1 MANKDIVLSGMRPTG
16 RLHLGNLMG
25 ALNMWIKLQREYS
38 CFFMVADL
46 HALTT
51 DFNSTKEIREDIIQ
65 MVIDWLSVGIDY
77 KTTVIFRQS
86 EILEHAELCL
96 LLSNITPLPWLFRNP
111 TYKEQLKEL
120 KKEDI
125 FTYGFLGYP
134 VLQAADI
141 LLYKSKLVPVGID
154 QLPHLELTREIA
166 RRFNNLYQKIFPIP
180 QQILT
185 ESPKLIGIDGR
196 KMSKSYNN
204 CIYLSDNKESIIKK
218 VKNMITDPARI
229 RVKDKGH
236 PDVCSV
242 FALFNS
248 FPQHFKKYPIEEE
261 CKEGKLPCI
270 ECKQWLYTAILE
282 DLRKSQEKRLYYEEN
297 KEEIRKILKLGKEK
311 AQKVAQRTMQ
321 EVKQAMELI

>member
-1 MANKDIVLSGMRPTG
+1 MADKDIVLSGMRPTG
-16 RLHLGNLMG
+16 KLHLGNLMG
-25 ALNMWIKLQREYS
+25 VLNMWVKLQKEYS

-51 DFNSTKEIREDIIQ
+51 DYGDTKEIKENILQ
-65 MVIDWLSVGIDY
+65 MVIDWLSVGIDP
-77 KTTVIFRQS
+77 KNTVIFRQS
-86 EILEHAELCL
+86 QILEHAELCL

-120 KKEDI
+120 KREEI
-125 FTYGFLGYP
+125 FTHGFLGYP

-166 RRFNNLYQKIFPIP
+166 RRFNNLYKKVFLIP

-185 ESPKLIGIDGR
+185 EFPKLVGTDGR

-204 CIYLSDNKESIIKK
+204 CIYISDNKETIIKK

-229 RVKDKGH
+229 RVNDKGH
-236 PDVCSV
+236 PDICSV
-242 FALFNS
+242 FALFNC
-248 FPQHFKKYPIEEE
+248 FPHHFEKCDIEKE
-261 CKEGKLPCI
+261 CKEGKLPCVR
-270 ECKQWLYTAILE
+270 CKQWLYTAILE
-282 DLRKSQEKRLYYEEN
+282 NLKESYEKRSYFEKNREEV
-297 KEEIRKILKLGKEK
+297 EKILDIGKEK
-311 AQKVAQRTMQ
+311 AQKIAQKTME
-321 EVKQAMELI
+321 EVKSAMLLA

>member
-1 MANKDIVLSGMRPTG
+1 LLDKGTVLSGMRPTG

-25 ALNMWIKLQREYS
+25 ALKVWVNLQEEYF
-38 CFFMVADL
+38 CLYMIADL

-51 DFNSTKEIREDIIQ
+51 DYAHPKEILENTYQ
-65 MVIDWLSVGIDY
+65 MVIDWLSVGINPE
-77 KTTVIFRQS
+77 KSIIFRQS
-86 EILEHAELCL
+86 QIKEHAELSL

-120 KKEDI
+120 KKEEI

-141 LLYKSKLVPVGID
+141 LLYKSNLVPVGMD

-166 RRFNNLYQKIFPIP
+166 RRFNNLYQRIFPIP

-185 ESPKLIGIDGR
+185 ESPKLVGIDGR

-204 CIYLSDNKESIIKK
+204 CIYLSDEEEAIKK
-218 VKNMITDPARI
+218 KVRMMITDPARI

-236 PDVCSV
+236 PEICSV
-242 FALFNS
+242 FSLFNS
-248 FPQHFKKYPIEEE
+248 FPNHFQKYQIEEE
-261 CKEGKLPCI
+261 CKEGKLPCV
-270 ECKQWLYTAILE
+270 ECKNRLSEAIWEDLKEASIKRKYYEKNISKIEEILE
-282 DLRKSQEKRLYYEEN
+282 DGKLKALKIAEETITQVKRVMGL
-297 KEEIRKILKLGKEK
+297 
-311 AQKVAQRTMQ
+311 
-321 EVKQAMELI
+321 

>member
-1 MANKDIVLSGMRPTG
+1 MDKDIVLSGMRPTG

-25 ALNMWIKLQREYS
+25 ALNMWVKLQKEYF

-51 DFNSTKEIREDIIQ
+51 DYGDTKEIRENILQ
-65 MVIDWLSVGIDY
+65 MVIDWLSVGINPRD
-77 KTTVIFRQS
+77 TIIFRQS
-86 EILEHAELCL
+86 QILEHAELCL

-120 KKEDI
+120 KKEEI
-125 FTYGFLGYP
+125 FTHGFLGYP

-166 RRFNNLYQKIFPIP
+166 RRFNNLYKKIFPLP

-185 ESPKLIGIDGR
+185 EFPKLVGTDGR

-204 CIYLSDNKESIIKK
+204 CIYISDNKETIIKK
-218 VKNMITDPARI
+218 VKSMITDPARI
-229 RVKDKGH
+229 RVSDKGH
-236 PDVCSV
+236 PDICGV
-242 FALFNS
+242 FALFNC
-248 FPQHFKKYPIEEE
+248 FPHHFEKYDIEKE
-261 CKEGKLPCI
+261 CKEGKLPCVK
-270 ECKQWLYTAILE
+270 CKQWLYTAILE
-282 DLRKSQEKRLYYEEN
+282 DLRENHEKRLYYEEN
-297 KEEIRKILKLGKEK
+297 KEEIEKILELGKEK
-311 AQKVAQRTMQ
+311 ALKIAQKTME
-321 EVKQAMELI
+321 EVKSAMRLA